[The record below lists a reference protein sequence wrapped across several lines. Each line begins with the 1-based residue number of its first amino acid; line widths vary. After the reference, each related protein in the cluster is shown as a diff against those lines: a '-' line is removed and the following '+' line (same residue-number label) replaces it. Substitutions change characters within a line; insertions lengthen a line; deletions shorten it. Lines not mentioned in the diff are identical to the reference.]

1 MDREQFSLHVYFSTL
16 SPLALTM
23 EFENTYFTLDE
34 VDSVLD
40 DLVFVT
46 RSTPFQFDTLPV
58 LVDVA
63 SGGTA
68 TRGNLIID
76 HLSSTVE
83 RSCSTIYTLI
93 VKPRLSEPRL
103 PRFGFHLQFCLI
115 RTACVKIQTSGCSV
129 LLFLVLLAG
138 VMASIKHKK
147 VVRTISS
154 S

>member
-1 MDREQFSLHVYFSTL
+1 MSVSAFICL

-23 EFENTYFTLDE
+23 EFESTSFTLDE
-34 VDSVLD
+34 TDSVLD

-76 HLSSTVE
+76 YLSSTIL
-83 RSCSTIYTLI
+83 RGS
-93 VKPRLSEPRL
+93 RLSEPRL
-103 PRFGFHLQFCLI
+103 SKPSI
-115 RTACVKIQTSGCSV
+115 IQIGIPHAI
-129 LLFLVLLAG
+129 LLD
-138 VMASIKHKK
+138 
-147 VVRTISS
+147 
-154 S
+154 